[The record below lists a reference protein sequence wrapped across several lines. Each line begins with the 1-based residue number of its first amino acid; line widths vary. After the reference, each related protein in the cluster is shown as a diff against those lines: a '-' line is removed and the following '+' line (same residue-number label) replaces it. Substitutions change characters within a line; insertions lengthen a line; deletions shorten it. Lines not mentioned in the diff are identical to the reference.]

1 MTRRRAHIKVGTAH
15 GMGECMEGRS
25 VKAVAFLSEQCDK
38 MDRGGD
44 IITNRAAT
52 AAIDIENMIT

>member
-1 MTRRRAHIKVGTAH
+1 
-15 GMGECMEGRS
+15 MEGRS